1 MYKNLVKFFSGITV
15 SFFTAICGIAI
26 SGVLFGKEVMSVSSF
41 YVQGGISFYAVFQ
54 VMALAALL
62 AVCNIVLDHPRVLS
76 NMRLTYKI
84 VLRIAISIALI
95 LPFIYVCRWFPVDN
109 HEAWLGFVVCFL
121 TCFTVATSLSIYAT
135 RKKDREYQKLLDA
148 YKAKKERTK

>member
-26 SGVLFGKEVMSVSSF
+26 SGVLFGKEVMAVSSF

-95 LPFIYVCRWFPVDN
+95 LPFIYVCRWFPVYN

-121 TCFTVATSLSIYAT
+121 TCFTVATSLSVYAT